1 MPSSAIARHELRS
14 ERAYAF
20 INMFRANNS
29 GTGNNLL
36 DNHLYTFIGRED
48 NPAGDVLVENFD
60 GSWGLGAPI
69 GGTDLGE
76 WASGL
81 YTTLDGTDDQTPPTA
96 AKTIQMANRFWA
108 TAIAGKKV
116 APADI
121 HMMIPK
127 ITVTHERKINERS
140 LRFLFFKITP
150 KRNANI
156 PANPKRNIAIK
167 S

>member
-1 MPSSAIARHELRS
+1 MYRT
-14 ERAYAF
+14 Y
-20 INMFRANNS
+20 
-29 GTGNNLL
+29 
-36 DNHLYTFIGRED
+36 
-48 NPAGDVLVENFD
+48 
-60 GSWGLGAPI
+60 
-69 GGTDLGE
+69 
-76 WASGL
+76 
-81 YTTLDGTDDQTPPTA
+81 
-96 AKTIQMANRFWA
+96 
-108 TAIAGKKV
+108 
-116 APADI
+116 I